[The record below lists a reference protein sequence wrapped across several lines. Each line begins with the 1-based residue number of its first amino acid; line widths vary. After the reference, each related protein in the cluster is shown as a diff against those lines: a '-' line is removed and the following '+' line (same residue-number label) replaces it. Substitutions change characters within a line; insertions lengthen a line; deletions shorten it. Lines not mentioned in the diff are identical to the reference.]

1 MKSKSKMIEMLVAFC
16 ICTTCITLL
25 EGFMGMLFA
34 PEEMLSY
41 QASFLPPIFGAISVF
56 LGFVT
61 WSDKE
66 LSIKQDLFRKVLHLI
81 LIEVVVFASNY
92 IGGKFVSTLFNVVL
106 LVSIAFIYVMVHVIL
121 WIDSQRSATLFNQK
135 LKEYQIFFEKS
146 VDK

>member
-41 QASFLPPIFGAISVF
+41 QAFFLPPIFGGISVF

-61 WSDKE
+61 SGISNTTSPSDSVE
-66 LSIKQDLFRKVLHLI
+66 I
-81 LIEVVVFASNY
+81 
-92 IGGKFVSTLFNVVL
+92 VSTTF
-106 LVSIAFIYVMVHVIL
+106 SM
-121 WIDSQRSATLFNQK
+121 
-135 LKEYQIFFEKS
+135 
-146 VDK
+146 